1 MHAILNYASLL
12 KYRAQ
17 FWKSQAMYWC
27 DICKVWL
34 KDDAQA
40 KAVHERGAK
49 HQENVAKR
57 TPGWRI
63 GKDVHWV
70 TVSLPRRHP
79 RNLSSLCAPQG

>member
-1 MHAILNYASLL
+1 
-12 KYRAQ
+12 
-17 FWKSQAMYWC
+17 MYWC

-57 TPGWRI
+57 APGWRI
-63 GKDVHWV
+63 GKEVLWV
-70 TVSLPRRHP
+70 SV
-79 RNLSSLCAPQG
+79 